1 MMDMAR
7 CLLDE
12 TQVDNKYYSEIISAV
27 AYLKNRVLT
36 NTIEKKTPY
45 EIFFN
50 RKPNVN
56 NLKLYGSKVFVK
68 KP

>member
-1 MMDMAR
+1 MDMAR

-12 TQVDNKYYSEIISAV
+12 VQFDKKYWPEIIIAA

-45 EIFFN
+45 ETPKLHMSNF
-50 RKPNVN
+50 KNVAF
-56 NLKLYGSKVFVK
+56 LLLSK
-68 KP
+68 